1 MVIVSNRVFLHREGS
16 YNAGIYWNNSMSL
29 RVVIVRPVYTVSSI
43 VEVCMCVC
51 VCPGLRVVGM
61 VGVVTVGG
69 ESGNGCVMK
78 VLGTV

>member
-16 YNAGIYWNNSMSL
+16 YNVGIYWNNGMSL
-29 RVVIVRPVYTVSSI
+29 RVVIVRPVCTVSSI
-43 VEVCMCVC
+43 VKVCVC
-51 VCPGLRVVGM
+51 VCPGLRVVGR